1 MGSRVVASV
10 LVVAAALL
18 AAWATVGSAAPAVP
32 PLSLALLAGQA
43 LYPGENVPVTVVNDS
58 TSSIYRSDCLV
69 LARLDARGWRQ
80 VLYSHGVNIAC
91 AIWGGE
97 VQDPRSRQAAGLALY
112 DDLLPGTYRITLYYR
127 PAPRHW
133 KVLKALTRRD
143 RFARLQFTI
152 GPAPVRPKPQLP
164 EKRILRLAMAAAKQG
179 GDPHPTVIQ
188 HAAGTHFKA
197 VLVGQGD
204 LVFQW
209 NWSYLIAVRGHFSY
223 SGLGPRGSSSTVHGT
238 VITLVVDAAT
248 GKVTD
253 SGVSNRYPP
262 LARLGKVTTD
272 MRR

>member
-1 MGSRVVASV
+1 MRPRAVASV
-10 LVVAAALL
+10 LVVAMTLL
-18 AAWATVGSAAPAVP
+18 GAWARAGGALPAVP
-32 PLSLALLAGQA
+32 RVSLALPVGQA
-43 LYPGENVPVTVVNDS
+43 LYPGENLPVTVVNDS
-58 TSSIYRSDCLV
+58 ASSIYRSDCLV
-69 LARLDARGWRQ
+69 LERLDPRGWRQ

-91 AIWGGE
+91 AIWAGE
-97 VQDPRSRQAAGLALY
+97 VQDPPSRQATGLALY
-112 DDLLPGTYRITLYYR
+112 DDLHPGSYRITLYYR

-143 RFARLQFTI
+143 HFVRLQFTI
-152 GPAPVRPKPQLP
+152 GPVPVQPEPQLP
-164 EKRILRLAMAAAKQG
+164 EKRILRRAMAAAKQA
-179 GDPHPTVIQ
+179 GDPHPTLIQ

-197 VLVGQGD
+197 VLIGQGD

-223 SGLGPRGSSSTVHGT
+223 SGLGPPGSSSTVHGT

-248 GKVTD
+248 GKVSD

-272 MRR
+272 LRR